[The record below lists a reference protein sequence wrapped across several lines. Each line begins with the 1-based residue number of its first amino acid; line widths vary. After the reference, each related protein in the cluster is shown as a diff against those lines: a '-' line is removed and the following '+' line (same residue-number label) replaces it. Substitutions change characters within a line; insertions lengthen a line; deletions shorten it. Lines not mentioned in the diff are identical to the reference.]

1 MRHPPC
7 IFSPAQALRH
17 IFLSSA
23 PNNAAVAPIYLS
35 PLILRATRKTATP
48 RIATAP
54 ASAPSIIKSR
64 ALSMTAPLRKK
75 VDQVKRRPINGQIPY
90 KWVRLVQADGS
101 LAPEARRTDDVLMG
115 LDLNTWTLELLAP
128 PPAPRDADSNS
139 DADADSDVDVDA
151 GPPAAICRI
160 VDRAAATAAAEEAAR
175 AARRKAVGTKELE
188 LNWAIAP
195 HDLAHKLR
203 RLREFLGKG
212 MQVEVMLARK
222 RGGRTAAKDEA
233 EALLARVR
241 EAALEGVPG
250 AKEVRKMSGT
260 VGGVV
265 HLYFE
270 GPPEK
275 MRRKA
280 AAEGKGEGDGEGEER
295 GDE

>member
-1 MRHPPC
+1 MRRPPC
-7 IFSPAQALRH
+7 IFSPARALRH
-17 IFLSSA
+17 IFLSSTA
-23 PNNAAVAPIYLS
+23 NHAAVAPIYLS
-35 PLILRATRKTATP
+35 PLAVRATTAATP
-48 RIATAP
+48 AP
-54 ASAPSIIKSR
+54 APSLIKAR

-75 VDQVKRRPINGQIPY
+75 VNQVKRRPINGQIPY
-90 KWVRLVQADGS
+90 KWIRLKQADGS
-101 LAPEARRTDDVLMG
+101 LAPEARRTDDVLTE
-115 LDLNTWTLELLAP
+115 LDLETWTLELLSP
-128 PPAPRDADSNS
+128 PRDP
-139 DADADSDVDVDA
+139 DSDPDASADLDV

-160 VDRAAATAAAEEAAR
+160 VDRAEAEAAAEEAAR

-195 HDLAHKLR
+195 HDLEHKLR

-222 RGGRTAAKDEA
+222 RGGRTAAKDES

-260 VGGVV
+260 VGGIA

-270 GPPEK
+270 GPPQK
-275 MRRKA
+275 TRRKA
-280 AAEGKGEGDGEGEER
+280 AAEGGGEGEER
-295 GDE
+295 ADE

>member
-7 IFSPAQALRH
+7 IFSPARALRH
-17 IFLSSA
+17 IFLSSTA
-23 PNNAAVAPIYLS
+23 NHAAVAPIYLS
-35 PLILRATRKTATP
+35 PLVVRATTAATP
-48 RIATAP
+48 AP
-54 ASAPSIIKSR
+54 APSLMKAR

-75 VDQVKRRPINGQIPY
+75 VNQAKRRPINGQIPY
-90 KWVRLVQADGS
+90 KWIRLRQADGS
-101 LAPEARRTDDVLMG
+101 LAPEPRRTDDVLAE
-115 LDLNTWTLELLAP
+115 LDLEKWTLELLSP
-128 PPAPRDADSNS
+128 PPASRDPDSDP
-139 DADADSDVDVDA
+139 DASPDVDV

-160 VDRAAATAAAEEAAR
+160 VDRAEAAAAAEEAAR

-195 HDLAHKLR
+195 HDLEHKLR

-260 VGGVV
+260 VGGIA

-270 GPPEK
+270 GPPQK

-280 AAEGKGEGDGEGEER
+280 AAEGEREGEER
-295 GDE
+295 ADE

>member
-1 MRHPPC
+1 MRHLPC
-7 IFSPAQALRH
+7 IFSPARALRQ
-17 IFLSSA
+17 IFLLSTH
-23 PNNAAVAPIYLS
+23 NNATVAPIYLS
-35 PLILRATRKTATP
+35 PLVPRTTTATATP
-48 RIATAP
+48 RTTATPAP
-54 ASAPSIIKSR
+54 APSLIKAR
-64 ALSMTAPLRKK
+64 ALSSTASLRKK
-75 VDQVKRRPINGQIPY
+75 VEQVKRRPINGQIPY
-90 KWVRLVQADGS
+90 KWIRLVQADGS
-101 LAPEARRTDDVLMG
+101 LAPEARRTDDVLME
-115 LDLNTWTLELLAP
+115 LDTETWTLELLAP
-128 PPAPRDADSNS
+128 PPAPRNPDSDPDAS
-139 DADADSDVDVDA
+139 DPDVDV
-151 GPPAAICRI
+151 GPPAAVCRI
-160 VDRAAATAAAEEAAR
+160 VDRAAAEAAAEEAAR

-195 HDLAHKLR
+195 HDLEHKLR

-222 RGGRTAAKDEA
+222 RGGRAAAKDEA

-250 AKEVRKMSGT
+250 SKESRKMSGT

-280 AAEGKGEGDGEGEER
+280 AAEGKGEGEGEER

>member
-1 MRHPPC
+1 MNMRHPPC

-17 IFLSSA
+17 IFLSST
-23 PNNAAVAPIYLS
+23 PNNAAFAPIYLS
-35 PLILRATRKTATP
+35 PLVLRAAATTATP
-48 RIATAP
+48 RIAAAP
-54 ASAPSIIKSR
+54 ASAPFLIKSR
-64 ALSMTAPLRKK
+64 ALSTTAPLRKK
-75 VDQVKRRPINGQIPY
+75 VDRVKRRQINGQIPY
-90 KWVRLVQADGS
+90 KWIRLVQADGS
-101 LAPEARRTDDVLMG
+101 LSPEARQTDDVLMG
-115 LDLNTWTLELLAP
+115 LDLKTWTLELLAP
-128 PPAPRDADSNS
+128 PPAPRDPDS
-139 DADADSDVDVDA
+139 DADADSNSNVDA

-222 RGGRTAAKDEA
+222 RGGRAAAKDEA

-275 MRRKA
+275 MRKKA
-280 AAEGKGEGDGEGEER
+280 AAEAKGGGEGEGEER

>member
-1 MRHPPC
+1 MRRPPC
-7 IFSPAQALRH
+7 IFSPARALRH
-17 IFLSSA
+17 VFLSST

-35 PLILRATRKTATP
+35 PLVLRTATTPATP

-54 ASAPSIIKSR
+54 ASASSLTKARP
-64 ALSMTAPLRKK
+64 LSTTVPLRKK

-90 KWVRLVQADGS
+90 KWIRLVQADGS
-101 LAPEARRTDDVLMG
+101 LASEARRTDDVLMG
-115 LDLNTWTLELLAP
+115 LDLKTWALELLAP
-128 PPAPRDADSNS
+128 PPPPPRDP
-139 DADADSDVDVDA
+139 DSDPDASPDVDA

-203 RLREFLGKG
+203 RLREFLAKG

-265 HLYFE
+265 RLYFE

-280 AAEGKGEGDGEGEER
+280 AAEGKREGEGEEPS
-295 GDE
+295 DE